1 VCVEVSTEAR
11 MGTLAP
17 FSHLVRSGKVFLR
30 ASNLT
35 KVLKLFFIERKKS
48 FKWFLCSLPTKIFN
62 QSGSDIHI
70 KPP

>member
-1 VCVEVSTEAR
+1 

-35 KVLKLFFIERKKS
+35 KVLKLFFMREKKVKNG
-48 FKWFLCSLPTKIFN
+48 FYVPFPQKIFD